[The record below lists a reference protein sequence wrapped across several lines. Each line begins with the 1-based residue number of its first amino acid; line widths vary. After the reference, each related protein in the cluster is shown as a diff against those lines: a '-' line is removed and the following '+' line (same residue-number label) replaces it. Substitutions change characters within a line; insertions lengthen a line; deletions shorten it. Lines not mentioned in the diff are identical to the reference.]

1 MIYLS
6 KASIYFDLENADSK
20 HDIKE
25 IKKQLDKIPGVFS
38 VSVNNERGQVAVDFD
53 TTGTNPNQIKN
64 RFKDMGYEISGEHFE
79 EHIM

>member
-1 MIYLS
+1 MS
-6 KASIYFDLENADSK
+6 KASIYFDLENAGSK

-38 VSVNNERGQVAVDFD
+38 VSVGNECGQVAVDFD
-53 TTGTNPNQIKN
+53 TTGTNPNQIRN
-64 RFKDMGYEISGEHFE
+64 RFKDMGYEISSEHFE